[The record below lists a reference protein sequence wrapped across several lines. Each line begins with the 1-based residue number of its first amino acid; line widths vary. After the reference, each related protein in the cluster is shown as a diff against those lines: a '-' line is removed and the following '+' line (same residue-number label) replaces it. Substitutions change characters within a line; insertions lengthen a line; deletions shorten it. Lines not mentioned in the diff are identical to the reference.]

1 MEQYYLA
8 VDIGASSGRHVL
20 GYVKDGRIL
29 TEEVYRFDNGMSMK
43 NGHLCWDAKGLFREI
58 KEGMRRCK
66 EAGKIPVSMGIDT
79 WAVDFVLLDQEDR
92 IIGDAV
98 GYRDARTE
106 GMDQLVAERITPEE
120 LYGRT
125 GIQKQS
131 FNTIYQ
137 LQAIKKERPEDL
149 EQARSLLMIPD
160 YFHFLLTGRKLQEYT
175 NATTTQLAEPKG
187 GTWDR
192 ELIQRLG
199 YPDRLFQ
206 ELSMPGTLV
215 GNLREEVQREVG
227 FDYQVVLPAT
237 HDTASAVLAVPSKE
251 EPILYISS
259 GTWSLMGTELPEA
272 ICTEEGRKA
281 NFTNEGGY
289 GRRFRFLKNI
299 MGLWM
304 IQSARKELV
313 PGLSFGEICEMA
325 SRETISSLVD
335 CNDQCFLAPESMTEA
350 VQEFCRRTG
359 QAVPQGIS
367 QVGAVIYNS
376 LAACYGETAREIEEL
391 TGIHFSSIHIVGGGS
406 NAEYLN
412 RLTARETGKTVYAG
426 PSEATA
432 IGNLAAQMLR
442 AGEFQD
448 VPQVREAIF
457 QSFEIKTYGQ
467 EEHYDTK
474 EL

>member
-20 GYVKDGRIL
+20 GHVKDGRIL

-43 NGHLCWDAKGLFREI
+43 NGHLCWDAEGLFREI

-79 WAVDFVLLDQEDR
+79 WAVDFVLLDQKDR
-92 IIGDAV
+92 VIGDVV

-120 LYGRT
+120 LYERT

-215 GNLREEVQREVG
+215 GNLREELQKEVG
-227 FDYQVVLPAT
+227 FDCQVVLPAT

-251 EPILYISS
+251 EHILYISS
-259 GTWSLMGTELPEA
+259 GTWSLMGTELSEA

-304 IQSARKELV
+304 IQSARKELA

-325 SRETISSLVD
+325 SKETISSLVD
-335 CNDQCFLAPESMTEA
+335 CNDQSFLAPESMTEA

-359 QAVPQGIS
+359 QVVPQGIG

-391 TGIHFSSIHIVGGGS
+391 TGMHFSSIHIVGGGA
-406 NAEYLN
+406 NADYLN

-442 AGEFQD
+442 AGEFED
-448 VPQVREAIF
+448 VSQVREAIF
-457 QSFEIKTYGQ
+457 RSFEIKTYGQ
-467 EEHYDTK
+467 EERYDTK